1 MTSCACTRVRVV
13 DRLLRPPLL
22 ASLWR
27 RRRAQGPL
35 EAVMGRAAGRARQA
49 VLGSPAA
56 RVGAVDRE

>member
-35 EAVMGRAAGRARQA
+35 EAVMGRAAGRARQP
-49 VLGSPAA
+49 GSPAA

>member
-1 MTSCACTRVRVV
+1 VRVV